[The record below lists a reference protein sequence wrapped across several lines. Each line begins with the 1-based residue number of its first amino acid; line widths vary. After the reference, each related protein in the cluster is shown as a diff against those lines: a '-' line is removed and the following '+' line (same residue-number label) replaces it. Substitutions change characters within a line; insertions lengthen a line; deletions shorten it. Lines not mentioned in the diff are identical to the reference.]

1 MRSSLTAAAE
11 RAADGAGGAAEAER
25 GGERL
30 PAVLE
35 AVEEVV
41 GDGVGER
48 VGLPHRPRR
57 PVPVPPLQVAVED
70 LDAAATA
77 PVPAVQ
83 PFRGGSGGGEVGPAV
98 ARKVEEV
105 AAGGRRGE
113 PRGHRERRRG
123 RRESEKRERVCV
135 YGPRGYGPLW
145 AVISGHFSSNW
156 NLHWPAGENGHL
168 AHL

>member
-1 MRSSLTAAAE
+1 LRSSLTAAAE

-48 VGLPHRPRR
+48 VGLPHGPRR

-70 LDAAATA
+70 LDAAAATA

-83 PFRGGSGGGEVGPAV
+83 PSRGSSGGGEVGPAV
-98 ARKVEEV
+98 ARKVEEA
-105 AAGGRRGE
+105 AAGRRRGE
-113 PRGHRERRRG
+113 PRGHRERRRWW
-123 RRESEKRERVCV
+123 SV
-135 YGPRGYGPLW
+135 
-145 AVISGHFSSNW
+145 
-156 NLHWPAGENGHL
+156 
-168 AHL
+168 

>member
-1 MRSSLTAAAE
+1 MERGCHARTTKEEIDLRSSLTAAAE

-98 ARKVEEV
+98 TRKVEEV

-123 RRESEKRERVCV
+123 RRESEKRERECV
-135 YGPRGYGPLW
+135 FMGLEDMGLCGL
-145 AVISGHFSSNW
+145 
-156 NLHWPAGENGHL
+156 
-168 AHL
+168 